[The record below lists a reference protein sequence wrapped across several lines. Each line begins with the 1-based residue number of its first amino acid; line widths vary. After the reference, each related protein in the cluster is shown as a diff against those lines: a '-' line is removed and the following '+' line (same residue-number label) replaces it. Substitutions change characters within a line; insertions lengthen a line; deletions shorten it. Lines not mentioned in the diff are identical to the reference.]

1 MKGALAT
8 AAVAGMGVV
17 GTACAPAAET
27 GAGDSP
33 APSADG
39 SDGAYQNIYQDGVN
53 LMPARKEACPGPRGP
68 VAYEAREIPASDIQ
82 REEDF
87 DVVVVGAGVGGL
99 MAGLKAADMG
109 AKVLILEK
117 MTKGRGCFECFGAVG
132 ASCQEG
138 TEIDKAALLDEIYR
152 SAYYR
157 TRPEPTR
164 TYVDRSGEAT
174 DFWQKMLDKGANGFV
189 ITKVEQAPS
198 SCGFPAMTP
207 LIDTELGLRSRPRF
221 PRTPAC
227 ARASRASTCASRC
240 RTWRRTPTTPST

>member
-1 MKGALAT
+1 MAATDDSNVFTRRNFVKGALAT

-17 GTACAPAAET
+17 GTACASNGGEAPDKDANAAT
-27 GAGDSP
+27 GV
-33 APSADG
+33 
-39 SDGAYQNIYQDGVN
+39 DGVDYTNVYEGGAN
-53 LMPARKEACPGPRGP
+53 LMPARKAVCPGPRGP
-68 VAYEAREIPASDIQ
+68 VAFEARDIPDSEIQ

-99 MAGLKAADMG
+99 MAGLKAADLG
-109 AKVLILEK
+109 ASVLILEK

-132 ASCQEG
+132 AGCQEG

-157 TRPEPTR
+157 TRPEPAR

-174 DFWQKMLDKGANGFV
+174 DFWQSVLDKGANGFV
-189 ITKVEQAPS
+189 ISKVEQAPS

-207 LIDTELGLRSRPRF
+207 LIDTELGFYDSPALPPDAGVRSGL
-221 PRTPAC
+221 
-227 ARASRASTCASRC
+227 
-240 RTWRRTPTTPST
+240 